1 MIVGT
6 FIGNC
11 FGTRILCSGVEV
23 GSGVGMTSGARAIL
37 CCMSLAMDSTALV
50 VVSP

>member
-11 FGTRILCSGVEV
+11 FGTRIFYSGVEV
-23 GSGVGMTSGARAIL
+23 GSGVGMTGGARGIVHHRRSV
-37 CCMSLAMDSTALV
+37 MYSTALV